1 MSISCGKRI
10 NYKKDNSYKTSL
22 KLRQTAKK
30 SRCVRIMKITC
41 KTFMS
46 LSLQLEP
53 RPAGERLVTSQ
64 VIIQRNL
71 YGIWVLDREARSKNK
86 RQFSKASSCSSSTN
100 VPAPQLERRMEAA
113 RSIPTGISSPSQE
126 KS

>member
-1 MSISCGKRI
+1 MSISCGSRI
-10 NYKKDNSYKTSL
+10 NYKKDNSYKTSP
-22 KLRQTAKK
+22 KLRQTGKK

-41 KTFMS
+41 KTLS

-71 YGIWVLDREARSKNK
+71 YSIWVLDREARLKNK
-86 RQFSKASSCSSSTN
+86 RQFSKVSSCSSSTN

-113 RSIPTGISSPSQE
+113 RSIPTGIFSPSQE

>member
-1 MSISCGKRI
+1 MSS
-10 NYKKDNSYKTSL
+10 
-22 KLRQTAKK
+22 
-30 SRCVRIMKITC
+30 
-41 KTFMS
+41 
-46 LSLQLEP
+46 SLQLEP

-64 VIIQRNL
+64 VIIQRNS

-86 RQFSKASSCSSSTN
+86 RQFSKASSRSSSTN

-113 RSIPTGISSPSQE
+113 QSIPTGISSPSQE

>member
-10 NYKKDNSYKTSL
+10 NYKKDNSYKTSP

-71 YGIWVLDREARSKNK
+71 YGIWVWDREARSKNK
-86 RQFSKASSCSSSTN
+86 R
-100 VPAPQLERRMEAA
+100 
-113 RSIPTGISSPSQE
+113 
-126 KS
+126 